1 MYWHDEKYKGMAI
14 TKEILIEIEHDVKI
28 AIDHYAQRAVNSRL
42 TAYHDGNDII
52 IVPHNEVTAYYL
64 IKIAGENKPR
74 YEMHDYVCA
83 LEHVRKAKVIPAKVV
98 GIRSAQYSDTGNL
111 FMYEIEYEK
120 EEDPLSFSLRRDGHI
135 YHISEPELVS
145 VHEAIEIAKEVLRER
160 LDFLET
166 HYFNDGQWIEIP
178 IMKED

>member
-1 MYWHDEKYKGMAI
+1 MYWHDEKYKGRAI
-14 TKEILIEIEHDVKI
+14 TKELLIKVEHDVKI

-52 IVPHNEVTAYYL
+52 LVAHNEETANYL
-64 IKIAGENKPR
+64 KRISGERKPR
-74 YEMHDYVCA
+74 YEIDDYVCVI
-83 LEHVRKAKVIPAKVV
+83 ESVREGKVIPAKVS
-98 GIRSAQYSDTGNL
+98 GIRRMNYSDTADV
-111 FMYEIEYEK
+111 FMYEVENEVHSYTINE
-120 EEDPLSFSLRRDGHI
+120 
-135 YHISEPELVS
+135 SEIVS
-145 VHEAIEIAKEVLRER
+145 IHEAPEIAKEVLRER

>member
-14 TKEILIEIEHDVKI
+14 TKELLIEVEHDVKI

-52 IVPHNEVTAYYL
+52 LVAHNEETANYL
-64 IKIAGENKPR
+64 KRIAGKRKPS
-74 YEMHDYVCA
+74 YEIDDYVCDTESA
-83 LEHVRKAKVIPAKVV
+83 CEGKVIPAKVS
-98 GIRSAQYSDTGNL
+98 GIRRITYSDTADI
-111 FMYEIEYEK
+111 FMYEVENEAHYYAINE
-120 EEDPLSFSLRRDGHI
+120 
-135 YHISEPELVS
+135 SEIVS
-145 VHEAIEIAKEVLRER
+145 VHEAIEIAKEVLREK